1 MREFKCLRDLADEKG
16 SEIGASPWLT
26 VDQER
31 INLFAEA
38 TDDYQWIHVNP
49 KRTLSELDMPTIAH
63 GYLTLSLIP
72 RFMGEVFTV
81 NSVERAINYGA
92 NKLRFTNMV
101 PVNSRVRGRIFL
113 DRAVLGEKSIRT
125 VSTVTID
132 IEGQE
137 KPALIAET
145 ITLMFE

>member
-1 MREFKCLRDLADEKG
+1 
-16 SEIGASPWLT
+16 
-26 VDQER
+26 
-31 INLFAEA
+31 
-38 TDDYQWIHVNP
+38 
-49 KRTLSELDMPTIAH
+49 
-63 GYLTLSLIP
+63 
-72 RFMGEVFTV
+72 
-81 NSVERAINYGA
+81 VERAINYGA

-125 VSTVTID
+125 VSTVTVD

>member
-1 MREFKCLRDLADEKG
+1 MREFECLRDLAEEKG
-16 SEIGASPWLT
+16 NEIGVSPWLT
-26 VDQER
+26 IDQER

-38 TDDYQWIHVNP
+38 TDDYQWIHVDP
-49 KRTLSELDMPTIAH
+49 KRAKAELNMPTIAH
-63 GYLTLSLIP
+63 GYLTMSLIP
-72 RFMGEVFTV
+72 RFMGEIFTV
-81 NSVERAINYGA
+81 KSVERAINYGA

-101 PVNSRVRGRIFL
+101 PVNSRVRGRIRL

-125 VSTVTID
+125 ISTVTID

-137 KPALIAET
+137 KPALIAEA